1 MEHPKRSYKIFLLD
15 ISKQGL
21 SAGWMHVLN
30 ILLAVYL
37 ELKVNKGNGCQWYFI
52 NIVCENFISVTLALI
67 IHSTVIN
74 FANKHDI
81 LILQS
86 GVYLSIHDA
95 QYIYRYSYDDLDKH
109 INYKVWFIQL
119 LIWLMITTIAKLVTF
134 GLEYQWAEEL
144 IDMGIYALSYVED

>member
-1 MEHPKRSYKIFLLD
+1 
-15 ISKQGL
+15 
-21 SAGWMHVLN
+21 MHVLN
-30 ILLAVYL
+30 VLLAVYL

-52 NIVCENFISVTLALI
+52 NIVCENFISVSLAI
-67 IHSTVIN
+67 MIHSTVIN

-81 LILQS
+81 LVLQS

-95 QYIYRYSYDDLDKH
+95 QYIYRYSYEDLDKH

-119 LIWLMITTIAKLVTF
+119 MIWLMITTIAKLVTF

-144 IDMGIYALSYVED
+144 IDMGIYSLHPFEPYPNIELFLVMMVAPFTLNTI